1 MTCCGRK
8 HRGKSSIQSVNFVM
22 WNVTTAKQ
30 RQDERSITVLLTVRH
45 VLDLA
50 RFKILKV
57 ETEAAGWWNR
67 HISVCCAL
75 MVIFFRHCKN
85 KTVNLS
91 FLVCGLSHFLN

>member
-1 MTCCGRK
+1 M
-8 HRGKSSIQSVNFVM
+8 QSVNFLV

-30 RQDERSITVLLTVRH
+30 RQDERSHCLLLAVHH

-50 RFKILKV
+50 RFQILKV
-57 ETEAAGWWNR
+57 ETAAAGWRNR
-67 HISVCCAL
+67 NISVCCAL

-91 FLVCGLSHFLN
+91 FLVCGLSDFFN